1 MQFIVEPFWMERMEP
16 NQTGTAVLGWSDT
29 IFCDFRKQPPMLMI
43 RHIFM
48 SPIPKNRWIWR
59 QARAANARQSFHFKK
74 ITGTPRMNI
83 FFKSLQLPSFYF
95 KEQSPKIKLEIIT
108 KYSIY
113 FFLISKNWQGKTVF
127 DLNNSKQ
134 SFEPLIIFGF

>member
-1 MQFIVEPFWMERMEP
+1 
-16 NQTGTAVLGWSDT
+16 
-29 IFCDFRKQPPMLMI
+29 
-43 RHIFM
+43 
-48 SPIPKNRWIWR
+48 
-59 QARAANARQSFHFKK
+59 
-74 ITGTPRMNI
+74 MNI